1 MLTPDQIRFAASM
14 FERYLI
20 ENIENLE
27 RDYLNAEQSIPFVL
41 YCCHRFAELQ
51 ENPSFNSEPGLN

>member
-1 MLTPDQIRFAASM
+1 M